1 MMKDKLVSIIV
12 PVYNT
17 SNYLE
22 KCINSIINQTYKNIQ
37 IIIIDDGST
46 DNSADIIKRYTEVD
60 KRVSCYYQPN
70 MGVATARNKGIKLS
84 KGDYIL
90 FIDSDDFVDPTI
102 VEKLA
107 GNIREDDTFCMCG
120 TISVYENNNKENY
133 VKKEY
138 VETFRGIATYRRLIN
153 KNILLKSGIKF
164 SNLKICE
171 DLEFYSKLLIYNNM
185 KYNFINECLYHYV
198 QRKDSLIH
206 QYNINQED
214 TIKAVTNIIDY
225 CKINNK
231 YELYKNKLEFLF
243 IIHIIGGYFKR
254 KILSGITEI
263 ELKKLYSK
271 TIKLFP
277 YWYDNKYL
285 NKDGYIPKI
294 YLEYVESLKN
304 NDFKKAIL
312 DIKNK

>member
-1 MMKDKLVSIIV
+1 MKNKLISIIV

-17 SNYLE
+17 SDYLE
-22 KCINSIINQTYKNIQ
+22 KCINSIINQTYKNIE

-46 DNSADIIKRYTEVD
+46 DNSADIIKRFIDIDE
-60 KRVSCYYQPN
+60 RVVCYYQPN
-70 MGVATARNKGIKLS
+70 RGVATARNKGIELS

-90 FIDSDDFVDPTI
+90 FIDSDDYVEPTI
-102 VEKLA
+102 VEKLL
-107 GNIREDDTFCMCG
+107 GNIGEDDIFCMCG
-120 TISVYENNNKENY
+120 TISVYENNIKENY
-133 VKKEY
+133 VKKEF
-138 VETFRGIATYRRLIN
+138 VDTFRGIATYKRLIN
-153 KNILLKSGIKF
+153 KNILLKSNIKF

-185 KYNFINECLYHYV
+185 KYTFINECLYYYV

-225 CKINNK
+225 CKKNNK
-231 YELYKNKLEFLF
+231 YELYKDKLEFLF

-254 KILSGITEI
+254 NILNGINEI
-263 ELKKLYSK
+263 ELKKLYLK
-271 TIKLFP
+271 TTKLFP
-277 YWYDNKYL
+277 NWYENKYL

-294 YLEYVESLKN
+294 YLEYIESLKN
-304 NDFKKAIL
+304 NNFKKAIL
-312 DIKNK
+312 DIKNI